1 MPGAEVNPAAA
12 AAAAAASFTM
22 APAGMEATFN
32 KQPRFTGTATRFTPV
47 SSDDYTPTQFVRQ
60 IEIRQRKFGW
70 TDELTMS
77 HVKSMFQSKAA
88 DWLFQGLLTQKSQ
101 PVWDIITSKW
111 SLFLP
116 VFKAKYGITDE
127 IRNIS
132 LSAID
137 GQRKTESALDY
148 LDRTMQA
155 LHDFRFLQMQE
166 GERAPVGG
174 VGALAVKPVSAQ
186 VVAKLEGNREMI
198 KDIDD
203 ALANSEYRAAH
214 YQFNK
219 LLGAFAM
226 RLLSHGFTSLHLR
239 QEAARILRSGP
250 DLDTFVTEM
259 EVIVHQQEVPQQRT
273 VKVAEVSDHSAVSDK
288 YDDESVD
295 AISQDSKKKE
305 SGGNVSQDSKRKESG
320 GNGNNGHGRNTAEYN
335 SGHGRNTAE
344 YKNNLKCH
352 FCKRKGHFIREC
364 RTRLAAEAGKANSA
378 APPTVAPP
386 VAAAHPP
393 LAAISAPLPGNS
405 NGPW

>member
-1 MPGAEVNPAAA
+1 MPAPELNPVAPAVVQTTPAAGSSV
-12 AAAAAASFTM
+12 ASS
-22 APAGMEATFN
+22 GMEATFN
-32 KQPRFTGTATRFTPV
+32 KQPRFTGTATRFTPA
-47 SSDDYTPTQFVRQ
+47 SSDDYTPTQFVLQ

-70 TDELTMS
+70 TDEATMS

-101 PVWDIITSKW
+101 PVWDVITSKW

-137 GQRKTESALDY
+137 GQRKNESALDY

-155 LHDFRFLQMQE
+155 LHDFRFLQMVE

-174 VGALAVKPVSAQ
+174 VGALTVKPVSAQ
-186 VVAKLEGNREMI
+186 VVAKLENDRALI

-239 QEAARILRSGP
+239 QESARILRAGP

-259 EVIVHQQEVPQQRT
+259 EMIIHQQEVPQQKS
-273 VKVAEVSDHSAVSDK
+273 VKVAEVSDHSEATVNNDN
-288 YDDESVD
+288 ESVD
-295 AISQDSKKKE
+295 AISNGKKKE
-305 SGGNVSQDSKRKESG
+305 SS
-320 GNGNNGHGRNTAEYN
+320 GNNGN
-335 SGHGRNTAE
+335 SSNGRNTAE
-344 YKNNLKCH
+344 YKKNLKCH

-364 RTRLAAEAGKANSA
+364 RTRMAAEAGKANSA
-378 APPTVAPP
+378 APPPAAPP
-386 VAAAHPP
+386 VASAHPP
-393 LAAISAPLPGNS
+393 LAAISAPMPGNS

>member
-1 MPGAEVNPAAA
+1 MPSSEVNPAASES
-12 AAAAAASFTM
+12 AASSTA

-32 KQPRFTGTATRFTPV
+32 KQPKFTGTATRFTPV
-47 SSDDYTPTQFVRQ
+47 TSDDYTPTQFVRQ

-70 TDELTMS
+70 SDELTMS

-101 PVWDIITSKW
+101 PVWDVITSKW

-137 GQRKTESALDY
+137 GQRKNESALDY

-155 LHDFRFLQMQE
+155 LHDFRFLQMVE
-166 GERAPVGG
+166 GERAPVSGI
-174 VGALAVKPVSAQ
+174 GALSVKPISAR
-186 VVAKLEGNREMI
+186 VVAKLGEDRALLQ
-198 KDIDD
+198 DIDD

-214 YQFNK
+214 HQFNK

-226 RLLSHGFTSLHLR
+226 RLLSHGFSSLHLR

-250 DLDTFVTEM
+250 DLDTFITEM
-259 EVIVHQQEVPQQRT
+259 EVIVHQQELPQQKT
-273 VKVAEVSDHSAVSDK
+273 VKVAEVSDHSDATGNDS
-288 YDDESVD
+288 EQVD
-295 AISQDSKKKE
+295 AISRETKKKE
-305 SGGNVSQDSKRKESG
+305 SGAN
-320 GNGNNGHGRNTAEYN
+320 NGNSSN
-335 SGHGRNTAE
+335 GRNTAE
-344 YKNNLKCH
+344 YKKNLKCH

-364 RTRLAAEAGKANSA
+364 RTRMAAEAGKANSA
-378 APPTVAPP
+378 APPSAAPP
-386 VAAAHPP
+386 VATAHPP
-393 LAAISAPLPGNS
+393 LAAISAPTPGNS